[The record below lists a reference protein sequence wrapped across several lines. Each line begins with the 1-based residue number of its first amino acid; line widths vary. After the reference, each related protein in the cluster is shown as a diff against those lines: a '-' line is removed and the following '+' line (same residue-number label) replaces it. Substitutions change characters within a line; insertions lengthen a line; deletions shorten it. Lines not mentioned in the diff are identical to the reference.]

1 MSTASPFTVS
11 SPAVRQGKSTIH
23 ESRFCIYDA
32 CLSRRVANTTGGA
45 MRRAIAL
52 IAGFA
57 LFAAVPQAGLAQYE
71 GKTVTIVVGFKT
83 GGGYDRTAR
92 ILARHLPKYLP
103 GKPNVIVQNMPGAN
117 SIISA
122 NHVFSVAKP
131 DGLTIGTFNRN
142 LVLAQLTSV
151 PGVKFDMTK
160 FAWIGS
166 AASESTVLAI
176 RSDLPYKSFEELRK
190 GGKTVVIGATGPG
203 ANTYDFPL
211 LLKELLGVDLKIVSG
226 YSSSSDI
233 MLALER
239 KEVDARAGSYSSL
252 QSFVDRGVVRPLV
265 RARGGER
272 GIEKLPVDESLAPNA
287 RAKAIMALR
296 SAPEVVGRPFVM
308 TPGTPDALL
317 KVMREAFAKVMK
329 DPELIAEAKKANMDL
344 EYMPAEEALK
354 IMKETL
360 SQPKDVVE
368 AFGKYI
374 KFGE

>member
-1 MSTASPFTVS
+1 MKNAL
-11 SPAVRQGKSTIH
+11 A
-23 ESRFCIYDA
+23 
-32 CLSRRVANTTGGA
+32 LVAA
-45 MRRAIAL
+45 LALAAIA
-52 IAGFA
+52 
-57 LFAAVPQAGLAQYE
+57 PQAAAQFE

-117 SIISA
+117 SIIAA
-122 NHVFSVAKP
+122 NHVYGVAKP
-131 DGLTIGTFNRN
+131 DGLTLGTFNRN
-142 LVLAQLTSV
+142 LVLAQLTKVS
-151 PGVKFDMTK
+151 GVKYDMTR

-176 RSDLPYKSFEELRK
+176 RSDLPYKSFDEMRK
-190 GGKTVVIGATGPG
+190 AGKTVVIGATGPG

-211 LLKELLGVDLKIVSG
+211 LLKELLGVDIKIVSG

-239 KEVDARAGSYSSL
+239 KEVDGRAGSYSSL
-252 QSFVDRGVVRPLV
+252 QTFVERGTVRPLV
-265 RARGGER
+265 RARAVEP
-272 GIEKLPVDESLAPNA
+272 GIEKLPVDENLAPNA

-308 TPGTPDALL
+308 TPGTPEPLL
-317 KVMREAFAKVMK
+317 KAMRDAFAKAIK
-329 DPELIAEAKKANMDL
+329 DPELIAEARKAKMDL
-344 EYMPAEEALK
+344 EYMPGDEALRLV
-354 IMKETL
+354 KEVL
-360 SQPKDVVE
+360 SQPKEVVDE
-368 AFGKYI
+368 FGKYI

>member
-1 MSTASPFTVS
+1 
-11 SPAVRQGKSTIH
+11 
-23 ESRFCIYDA
+23 
-32 CLSRRVANTTGGA
+32 

-52 IAGFA
+52 IAVFA

-117 SIISA
+117 SIIAA
-122 NHVFSVAKP
+122 NHVYSVAKP

-142 LVLAQLTSV
+142 LVLAQLTNVS
-151 PGVKFDMTK
+151 GVKFDMTK
-160 FAWIGS
+160 YAWIGS

-176 RSDLPYKSFEELRK
+176 RSDLPYKNFEELRK
-190 GGKTVVIGATGPG
+190 GGKTLVIGATGPG

-211 LLKELLGVDLKIVSG
+211 LLKELLGADLKIVSG

-233 MLALER
+233 MLAIER

-252 QSFVDRGVVRPLV
+252 QAFVERGLVRPII
-265 RARGGER
+265 RARAVEP

-308 TPGTPDALL
+308 TPGTPEPLL
-317 KVMREAFAKVMK
+317 KLMREAFAKAIK
-329 DPELIAEAKKANMDL
+329 DPELVAESKKAKMDL
-344 EYMPAEEALK
+344 EYMPGDEALK
-354 IMKETL
+354 IIREVL
-360 SQPKDVVE
+360 SQPKDVVDE
-368 AFGKYI
+368 FGKYI

>member
-1 MSTASPFTVS
+1 
-11 SPAVRQGKSTIH
+11 
-23 ESRFCIYDA
+23 
-32 CLSRRVANTTGGA
+32 
-45 MRRAIAL
+45 MRKALAL
-52 IAGFA
+52 IAGLA
-57 LFAAVPQAGLAQYE
+57 MLGVAPQASLAQYE
-71 GKTVTIVVGFKT
+71 GKTITIVVGFKT

-103 GKPNVIVQNMPGAN
+103 GKPTVIVQNMPGAN

-122 NHVFSVAKP
+122 NHVYSVAKP

-166 AASESTVLAI
+166 AATESTVLAI

-265 RARGGER
+265 RARAVEP

-296 SAPEVVGRPFVM
+296 SAPEVVGRPYVM
-308 TPGTPDALL
+308 TPGTPEALL

-344 EYMPAEEALK
+344 EYMPADEALK

>member
-1 MSTASPFTVS
+1 
-11 SPAVRQGKSTIH
+11 
-23 ESRFCIYDA
+23 
-32 CLSRRVANTTGGA
+32 
-45 MRRAIAL
+45 MRKALAL
-52 IAGFA
+52 IAGLA
-57 LFAAVPQAGLAQYE
+57 LLGVAPQASLAQYE
-71 GKTVTIVVGFKT
+71 GKTITIVVGFKT

-103 GKPNVIVQNMPGAN
+103 GKPTVIVQNMPGAN

-122 NHVFSVAKP
+122 NHVYSVAKP

-166 AASESTVLAI
+166 AATESTVLAI

-265 RARGGER
+265 RARAVEP

-296 SAPEVVGRPFVM
+296 SAPEVVGRPYVM
-308 TPGTPDALL
+308 TPGTPEALL

-344 EYMPAEEALK
+344 EYMPADEALK

>member
-1 MSTASPFTVS
+1 
-11 SPAVRQGKSTIH
+11 
-23 ESRFCIYDA
+23 
-32 CLSRRVANTTGGA
+32 
-45 MRRAIAL
+45 MRKALAL
-52 IAGFA
+52 IAVFA
-57 LFAAVPQAGLAQYE
+57 LLGAAPQAGLAQYE

-117 SIISA
+117 SIIAA
-122 NHVFSVAKP
+122 NHVYSVAKP

-142 LVLAQLTSV
+142 LVLAQLTNVS
-151 PGVKFDMTK
+151 GVKFDMTK

-233 MLALER
+233 MLAIER

-252 QSFVDRGVVRPLV
+252 QSFVERGVVRPII
-265 RARGGER
+265 RARAVEP

-308 TPGTPDALL
+308 TPGTPEPLL
-317 KVMREAFAKVMK
+317 KLMREAFAKAIK
-329 DPELIAEAKKANMDL
+329 DPELVAESQKAKMDL
-344 EYMPAEEALK
+344 EFMPGDEALK
-354 IMKETL
+354 IIREVL
-360 SQPKDVVE
+360 SQPKDVVDE
-368 AFGKYI
+368 FGKYI

>member
-1 MSTASPFTVS
+1 
-11 SPAVRQGKSTIH
+11 
-23 ESRFCIYDA
+23 
-32 CLSRRVANTTGGA
+32 

-52 IAGFA
+52 IAGLAFFA
-57 LFAAVPQAGLAQYE
+57 GAPQAGLAQYE
-71 GKTVTIVVGFKT
+71 GKTITIVVGFKT

-103 GKPNVIVQNMPGAN
+103 GKPSVVVQNMPGAN
-117 SIISA
+117 SIIAA
-122 NHVFSVAKP
+122 NHVYSVAKP

-142 LVLAQLTSV
+142 LVLGQLTNVS
-151 PGVKFDMTK
+151 GVKFDMTK

-190 GGKTVVIGATGPG
+190 SGKTVVIGATGPG

-211 LLKELLGVDLKIVSG
+211 LLKELLGADLKIVSG

-252 QSFVDRGVVRPLV
+252 LSFVERGLVRPLI
-265 RARGGER
+265 RARAVEP

-296 SAPEVVGRPFVM
+296 SAPEVVGRPYVM
-308 TPGTPDALL
+308 TPGTPEPLL
-317 KVMREAFAKVMK
+317 KLMREAFAKAIK
-329 DPELIAEAKKANMDL
+329 DPELVAESKKAKMDL
-344 EYMPAEEALK
+344 EFMPGDEALK
-354 IMKETL
+354 IMREVL
-360 SQPKDVVE
+360 SQPKDIVDE
-368 AFGKYI
+368 FGKYI